1 MLSHEWRELEALCE
15 RIGKLRL
22 RFISAQRTQN
32 VGLIAAIKDDIDNAE
47 RQRELIVRHISTSL
61 GSAAASRPDVEHR
74 QTGVSADDGTPSL
87 VGFPGF

>member
-22 RFISAQRTQN
+22 RFIAAQRTQN
-32 VGLIAAIKDDIDNAE
+32 VGLIEAIKSDIDKAE
-47 RQRELIVRHISTSL
+47 RQREMIVRHISTSL

-74 QTGVSADDGTPSL
+74 QTASSAEDGAPSL
-87 VGFPGF
+87 VGFPGY